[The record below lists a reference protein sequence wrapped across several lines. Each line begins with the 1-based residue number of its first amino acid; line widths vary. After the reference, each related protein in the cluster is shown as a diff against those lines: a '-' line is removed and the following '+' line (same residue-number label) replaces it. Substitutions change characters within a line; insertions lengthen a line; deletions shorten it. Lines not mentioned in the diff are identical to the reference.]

1 LPRLGLG
8 LAKIRGG
15 DLKAGRAE
23 IEIAASLDPNNS
35 LIRSYLGK
43 AYFDERRGKLAANQ
57 FDIAKKLDPLDP
69 TPWFYDAI
77 HKQTMNRPVEA
88 LQDIKKS
95 IELNQNRA
103 IYRSRLQLDQDLAA
117 RSAGLGRIFNDLGFQ
132 QLGLIEGWKSVNRAP
147 SNYSAHRLLADLY
160 AGRPR
165 HQIAKVSELLQSQL
179 LQPLSITPVQ
189 PQLAESNLF
198 VLEGSGPAD
207 PSFNEFN
214 PLFVRNRFALQASG
228 VAGNNDTLGDELAQ
242 SGIWN
247 WFSYSLGQFYYE
259 SDGFR
264 ENNDFDKKI
273 YNAFSQVSLSPTTS
287 LQAEWRR
294 SDTDNGDI
302 RLRFDP
308 DVFSPTF
315 EEETDIET
323 FRLGFHHSPAVN
335 SDLIVSF
342 MYIDR
347 EEDEKS
353 ADPAGAFTSVETTS
367 DVQEDAYNLEA
378 QYIFQGNRFGLVF
391 GGGYLT
397 GDNETKNI
405 STGFLPPLPPLPLS
419 NVDRDF
425 DIDQKNIYAYSQI
438 DFPANLT
445 WTLGASGDFFDDD
458 RYDRDQ
464 FNPKFGIT
472 WNPIPSLT
480 LRGAAFRTLK
490 RLLVSNQTIESTQV
504 AGFNQFFDDVN
515 GTEAWR
521 YGVAADQKFSETV
534 YGGVELSRRD
544 LSVPIFGPT
553 LDVIRKEDRDEKL
566 LRCYLYWTPWSYLA
580 LSAEYQYEDIERDYI
595 PGAVDLT
602 LLTPAETRTHRV
614 PLGINVFHPNG
625 LFLKLQAT
633 YLDHEVD
640 FPNLAGG
647 VDTSSED
654 FWIADVSVG
663 YRLPKRYGI
672 ASLTVKN
679 LFDEDFNFQD
689 TDLAGEPR
697 IPSIQPDRS
706 IVGSV
711 TLSF

>member
-1 LPRLGLG
+1 
-8 LAKIRGG
+8 
-15 DLKAGRAE
+15 
-23 IEIAASLDPNNS
+23 

-57 FDIAKKLDPLDP
+57 FEIAKSLDPLDP

-77 HKQTMNRPVEA
+77 RKQNMNRPVEA
-88 LQDIKKS
+88 LQDIQKS

-103 IYRSRLQLDQDLAA
+103 VYRSNLQLDQDLAA

-132 QLGLIEGWKSVNRAP
+132 QLGLIEGWKSVNRTP

-160 AGRPR
+160 AARPR

-179 LQPLSITPVQ
+179 LQPLNMTPVQ

-198 VLEGSGPAD
+198 ILEGSGPAD

-214 PLFVRNRFALQASG
+214 PLFVRNRLALQGSG
-228 VAGNNDTLGDELAQ
+228 VAGNNDTLGNELAQ

-259 SDGFR
+259 TDGYR
-264 ENNDFDKKI
+264 NNNDFDKKI

-287 LQAEWRR
+287 FQGEWRH

-302 RLRFDP
+302 RLRFDS

-315 EEETDIET
+315 EQETDIDS
-323 FRLGFHHSPAVN
+323 FRLGFHNSPTVN

-342 MYIDR
+342 IYTDR
-347 EEDEKS
+347 DESQSS
-353 ADPAGAFTSVETTS
+353 ADPAGAFTQVETTS
-367 DVQEDAYNLEA
+367 DVKEDAYNMEA
-378 QYIFQGNRFGLVF
+378 QYICQGERFGLTA

-397 GDNETKNI
+397 GDTETKNI
-405 STGFLPPLPPLPLS
+405 SIGFLPPLPPITLS
-419 NVDRDF
+419 NIDRDD
-425 DIDQKNIYAYSQI
+425 DINQKNIYAYSQV
-438 DFPANLT
+438 DFPANIT
-445 WTLGASGDFFDDD
+445 WTLGASGDFYDDD
-458 RYDRDQ
+458 RNDRNQ
-464 FNPKFGIT
+464 FNPKFGIL
-472 WNPIPSLT
+472 WNPIPSMT

-490 RLLVSNQTIESTQV
+490 RQLVSNQTIEPTQV

-521 YGVAADQKFSETV
+521 YGIAADQKFSTTL
-534 YGGVELSRRD
+534 YGGVELSKRD
-544 LSVPIFGPT
+544 LEVPIFGPT
-553 LDVIRKEDRDEKL
+553 LDVTRKEDRDEKL
-566 LRCYLYWTPWSYLA
+566 LRSYLYWTPWSYLA
-580 LSAEYQYEDIERDYI
+580 LSAEYQYENIERDYV

-602 LLTPAETRTHRV
+602 LLTPSETRTHRV
-614 PLGINVFHPNG
+614 PLGISAFHPSG
-625 LFLKLQAT
+625 LSLTLQAT
-633 YLDHEVD
+633 YYDHEVD

-647 VDTSSED
+647 VDTSSD
-654 FWIADVSVG
+654 QFWIADVSLG

-672 ASLTVKN
+672 VSLTVKN

-706 IVGSV
+706 IFGSV
-711 TLSF
+711 TFSF